1 MKRSIIAVGAAA
13 VVLMAAVLPVQ
24 AQRTPIIVRDFPMAD
39 GHYFLRS
46 PEFVKAS
53 KATFLQDDDR
63 VIGVAGE
70 GVAKAYPAS
79 VAVWHH
85 AVEDQLGPLP
95 IFVTY

>member
-1 MKRSIIAVGAAA
+1 MRRSMMVGMAAMG
-13 VVLMAAVLPVQ
+13 LMAAALPIK

-39 GHYFLRS
+39 GHYFLRA

-53 KATFLQDDDR
+53 KATFLKDDDR

-70 GVAKAYPAS
+70 GVVKAYPAY

-85 AVEDQLGPLP
+85 AVEDQLGSLP